1 AADVVVGIQDLG
13 AAGIS
18 CATTELAAKGTGGM
32 DVRLDLVPLRDPTL
46 RPEEIL
52 MSESQERM
60 MAVVTPQDI
69 PAFMAICEKW
79 DIPAT
84 VIGEVTD
91 TGRLVMTWHGAT
103 IVDIPPGTAAHEGP
117 VYERPYH
124 EPAGQAALNADRS
137 EERRV
142 GKGGRTPDR
151 QAP

>member
-1 AADVVVGIQDLG
+1 GGIRCFRVTGVQTCALP
-13 AAGIS
+13 IS
-18 CATTELAAKGTGGM
+18 
-32 DVRLDLVPLRDPTL
+32 
-46 RPEEIL
+46 
-52 MSESQERM
+52 
-60 MAVVTPQDI
+60 
-69 PAFMAICEKW
+69 FMAICEKW
-79 DIPAT
+79 DVPAT
-84 VIGEVTD
+84 VSGGVPD